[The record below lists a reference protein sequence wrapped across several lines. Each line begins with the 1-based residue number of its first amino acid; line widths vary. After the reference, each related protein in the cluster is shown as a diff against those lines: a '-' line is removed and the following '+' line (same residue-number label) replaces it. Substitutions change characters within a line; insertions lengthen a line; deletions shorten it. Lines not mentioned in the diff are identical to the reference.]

1 MPASG
6 LCAAALP
13 SHAAPS
19 SSGHNRRARF
29 PRRAIAVPHTLRNT
43 SARASFLWSLPPFAS
58 FSPCVAKQ
66 KALRGAQDLQHL
78 TGLAD
83 RDWPVLLFS
92 YVRLFPRSTP
102 PEQPFFVP

>member
-1 MPASG
+1 MRASDHG
-6 LCAAALP
+6 GARPP

-19 SSGHNRRARF
+19 SNGDNKRARS
-29 PRRAIAVPHTLRNT
+29 PRAAVAALRIPRNT
-43 SARASFLWSLPPFAS
+43 SARS
-58 FSPCVAKQ
+58 FSPWFLPPLAAFVAPLLAKQ

-92 YVRLFPRSTP
+92 YVRLLPRNAP
-102 PEQPFFVP
+102 